1 VQVATPLA
9 TEATE
14 ALAALVENS
23 RQLPAQPEL
32 YADMAGRV
40 LALRPHYDAG
50 LAEENPERWCVH
62 TWPGCCHPIAMFVA
76 AGSESAAGSDAGRG
90 RRSRDFVRVV
100 VALAEVGAAQIFRG
114 ETGEAGVALLEA
126 LLDGMA
132 HPELPV
138 AELVHP
144 CVVGRGGVSLLT
156 GFDTCRSKPFIEIGH
171 VPIYFQ
177 PTPDHPCPRGAATNV
192 NLER

>member
-1 VQVATPLA
+1 MHTPWPRHEPGGGVQVATPLA

-32 YADMAGRV
+32 YADMAGR
-40 LALRPHYDAG
+40 
-50 LAEENPERWCVH
+50 
-62 TWPGCCHPIAMFVA
+62 HPIAMFVA

-138 AELVHP
+138 AELVRP

-156 GFDTCRSKPFIEIGH
+156 GFDTCHSKPFIEIGH